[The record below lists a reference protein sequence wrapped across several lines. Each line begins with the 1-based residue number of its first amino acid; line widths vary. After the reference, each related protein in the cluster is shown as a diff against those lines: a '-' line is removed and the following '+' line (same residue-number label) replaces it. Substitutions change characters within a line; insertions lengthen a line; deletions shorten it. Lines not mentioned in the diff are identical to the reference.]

1 MGRDWPLDYA
11 ELEPF
16 YEEAERLL
24 AVSGGASALFPRRR
38 PPELPAHP
46 PSPVDDQLA
55 SLLEPFSALPQSR
68 ASRPV
73 NGRPA
78 CCANTACALCP
89 VDARASMLHVLE
101 DESLLDHPGLTLR
114 SHSAVARL
122 CAGADRITELEGLT
136 AGRERWTI
144 RAQTVVLAAGG
155 LENPG
160 LLLRSGL
167 DGEHV
172 GRWLNDHGHRTLH
185 IELDQ
190 PARAGRGHTLSTGI
204 SHAWADGAWRSER
217 ASQIVIPINQGLAR
231 PTEVVRTLLGASG
244 RRERARAASQLR
256 ESFARTVLLDT
267 LGEDLPQSGRR
278 LELSTARDALG
289 LPRNRIRYGPD
300 SPYLEE
306 GRRAMYRDL
315 ERRLAPL
322 GARLVAEERTGE
334 GAHQLGTCFAGR
346 RDGVVDEDLRHH
358 GLENLYIVGGSAFPS
373 YSAHHPTLT
382 ICALALRLGRR
393 LVSLYGGGPAPG
405 ATSRA
410 GGGEAAPAAS
420 PGRREGPGAPAR

>member
-1 MGRDWPLDYA
+1 M
-11 ELEPF
+11 
-16 YEEAERLL
+16 
-24 AVSGGASALFPRRR
+24 
-38 PPELPAHP
+38 
-46 PSPVDDQLA
+46 
-55 SLLEPFSALPQSR
+55 
-68 ASRPV
+68 
-73 NGRPA
+73 
-78 CCANTACALCP
+78 
-89 VDARASMLHVLE
+89 
-101 DESLLDHPGLTLR
+101 
-114 SHSAVARL
+114 

-144 RAQTVVLAAGG
+144 TAQTVVLAAGG

-231 PTEVVRTLLGASG
+231 PTEVVRTLLDASG
-244 RRERARAASQLR
+244 RRERARAAS
-256 ESFARTVLLDT
+256 
-267 LGEDLPQSGRR
+267 
-278 LELSTARDALG
+278 
-289 LPRNRIRYGPD
+289 
-300 SPYLEE
+300 
-306 GRRAMYRDL
+306 
-315 ERRLAPL
+315 
-322 GARLVAEERTGE
+322 
-334 GAHQLGTCFAGR
+334 QLGTCFAGR

-358 GLENLYIVGGSAFPS
+358 GLENLYIVGGTAFPS

-405 ATSRA
+405 AASRA

-420 PGRREGPGAPAR
+420 LGRREGPGAPAR